1 MSLSAKHQS
10 APLGLTLRQHLAAYL
25 DNLLLQGLSQKSQTA
40 SHERL
45 MPFVSWCEEQGILS
59 ATQVTGPLLENWQH
73 YLAQYRKANGQPY
86 TPASQRLRL
95 RALRQWFDWLQQQHA
110 IPTSP
115 ADTLALPARKKRA
128 AVTETLNQADAT
140 IPTRFATLRQHL
152 AAWLEAVQGQGLSER
167 TQEAYAERL
176 LPFVSWCEARGVM
189 TAPQVSLPLLES
201 YQRWLRS
208 HRKADGQP
216 YTPGSQRDR
225 LSVLRQW
232 FRWLLQRHHILYNP
246 VDSLVLPKEEK
257 RLPAQVMNEDETH
270 TVLAATDINT
280 PTGLRNRAILEV
292 LWSTGIRRMEI
303 ANLLLSEVDFGRGVV
318 LVRQGKGRKDRVVP
332 IGGQALH
339 WLSRWLS
346 VRPEL
351 TRRGDSGHLFI
362 TRKGRGLAKGTLTW
376 IAADSIRK
384 QAQLTKPGACHL
396 FRHSM
401 ATQMLENGADTRHI
415 QAILGHEKLETTQI
429 YTRVAIGHLKEVH
442 EQTHPAERQSK
453 QATPDDKQ
461 AERDQ
466 PDNPKP
472 A

>member
-1 MSLSAKHQS
+1 MSSPVKRQS
-10 APLGLTLRQHLAAYL
+10 HPLTLRQHLDAYL
-25 DNLLLQGLSQKSQTA
+25 DNLLLQGASQKSQSA
-40 SHERL
+40 RHERL
-45 MPFVSWCEEQGILS
+45 SPFVSWCEEQGVIS
-59 ATQVTGPLLENWQH
+59 AAQVTEPLLANWQQ
-73 YLAQYRKANGQPY
+73 YLARYRKAGGQPY
-86 TPASQRLRL
+86 TPDSQRRRLRSLRL
-95 RALRQWFDWLQQQHA
+95 WFDWLQQQHA

-115 ADTLALPARKKRA
+115 ATTLASPDRKKRPS
-128 AVTETLNQADAT
+128 VMETHGQPDA
-140 IPTRFATLRQHL
+140 IPARFATLRQHL

-167 TQEAYAERL
+167 TQEAYEERL
-176 LPFVSWCEARGVM
+176 LPFVTWCEARGVM

-208 HRKADGQP
+208 YRKTNGQP
-216 YTPGSQRDR
+216 YSPGSQRDR

-246 VDSLVLPKEEK
+246 TDNMVLPREEK

-270 TVLAATDINT
+270 TVLAAANIDTL
-280 PTGLRNRAILEV
+280 TGLRNRVILEV
-292 LWSTGIRRMEI
+292 LWSTGIRRMEV

-318 LVRQGKGRKDRVVP
+318 LVRQGKGNKDRVVP
-332 IGGQALH
+332 IGEQALH

-362 TRKGRGLAKGTLTW
+362 TKKGRGLARGTLTQ

-384 QAQLTKPGACHL
+384 QAQLAKPGACHL

-453 QATPDDKQ
+453 QATLPDDKQ
-461 AERDQ
+461 ANSNK
-466 PDNPKP
+466 PDSPKP
-472 A
+472 D